1 MNTTL
6 TPSKDTA
13 DLPTMMAC
21 GGKSL
26 FTKTEL
32 TALRDAQAQLDAVSV
47 RLEAVGHDA
56 VRGRVRAARDKL
68 IARGELDQGNVEI
81 IKSREMEQAR
91 AIRTGLKSH
100 FKEISRTVVGP
111 ALVQPLAKVVAL
123 IETRRDEILV
133 QEIDAARSVGVRHQR
148 SQTVNGLDTL
158 LGVVRKLHAAAASGS
173 WNGRAPRAIFGD
185 L

>member
-13 DLPTMMAC
+13 DLPTMMAS

-32 TALRDAQAQLDAVSV
+32 TALKDAQAQLDAVST
-47 RLEAVGHDA
+47 RLEAVGHDS
-56 VRGRVRAARDKL
+56 VRDRVRAARDKL
-68 IARGELDQGNVEI
+68 IARGELGEGNIEI

-111 ALVQPLAKVVAL
+111 ALIAPLAKVVAL
-123 IETRRDEILV
+123 IETRRDEILA
-133 QEIDAARSVGVRHQR
+133 QESDAARSVGVRHAR

-158 LGVVRKLHAAAASGS
+158 IAVVRKQHTAAASGS